1 MTARSEVPPPVV
13 GGPGVGMVD
22 RVAQRMESCVHFTGT
37 VHEACQ
43 AGVRYEDVKLDHPPI
58 AYTRRGRTY
67 TATRSLPCLGS
78 KYNHGGAVCGKRC
91 TPTREQVEAE
101 LAAQDA
107 EIAQMGEARRRIIA
121 VQGGKRGGSGTVEC
135 PRCGG
140 SLRYSQAASNG
151 HVHAV
156 CATGGC
162 LGWME

>member
-1 MTARSEVPPPVV
+1 MLTTDTPPTPASDFS
-13 GGPGVGMVD
+13 D
-22 RVAQRMESCVHFTGT
+22 RVAQRMERCVHFGGT
-37 VHEACQ
+37 QRKTCQ
-43 AGVRYEDVKLDHPPI
+43 AGVRYDDVELDHPPI
-58 AYTRRGRTY
+58 AYTRRGHAY

-101 LAAQDA
+101 LAEQDA
-107 EIAQMGEARRRIIA
+107 EFEQMCEARRRIIA
-121 VQGGKRGGSGTVEC
+121 AQGGKRGGSGTVEC